1 VAFSYPP
8 CELLLQEEAAMLPGH
23 QRQITVILSADNKE
37 AGEMMKSNPLNPLW
51 FIGLTLVFVLS
62 LAVPVAAASET
73 KKPPEVRV
81 HVKTKLKAGVSHEDA
96 IQAFE
101 KLMDYFTTNFQ
112 PENGYMGIEKTSEG
126 IILHLFVDYKSITA
140 YGTASSRYARSKEW
154 LIRWGNTINLYC
166 EGGYQYAAYFSTA
179 SLRLEKPVSDLS
191 QGQEGKIFFTSINL
205 GSFREILA
213 GKGESKPTTIFG
225 TLKIPKGVKGK
236 VSAVIIL
243 HGIGGVNDHYFEV
256 ANMLNEMGVAGFVV
270 DSFRPR
276 GVNGIALAKSG
287 FHSYAIR
294 ISDAYAALELLST
307 HPKIDRNKIAVLGFS
322 HGGAVALFAS
332 SEKIRHSFIADDLH
346 FVASIAYYPPCGTQF
361 KNIDFTDAPILMLLA
376 EKDNMAPIAGCLKYA
391 ERIKESGADVKVV
404 VYKGTHHQFPVLPG
418 DELIKVSNLPDWSR
432 CGMEH
437 LIFLRDD
444 GTCFF
449 PHTNKTVDEVNAID
463 GEYTA
468 DCRIDG
474 GAIVGG
480 NEEAKRESIKEYQ
493 NLLREVFNID

>member
-1 VAFSYPP
+1 
-8 CELLLQEEAAMLPGH
+8 
-23 QRQITVILSADNKE
+23 
-37 AGEMMKSNPLNPLW
+37 MMKSSPQKRMWIINIT
-51 FIGLTLVFVLS
+51 FVFVLS
-62 LAVPVAAASET
+62 LAVPVTAASEI
-73 KKPPEVRV
+73 KNHPEVRV

-96 IQAFE
+96 IHAFE
-101 KLMDYFTTNFQ
+101 KLMDYFKANFQ
-112 PENGYMGIEKTSEG
+112 PENGYMGIEKSNEG
-126 IILHLFVDYKSITA
+126 TILHLFVDYKSIAA

-154 LIRWGNTINLYC
+154 LTRWENTVQLYC

-179 SLRLEKPVSDLS
+179 SLRVGDAVSDLS
-191 QGQEGKIFFTSINL
+191 KGQEGKIFFTSINL

-213 GKGESKPTTIFG
+213 GEGESKPVTIFG
-225 TLKIPKGVKGK
+225 TLKMPKGVSGK
-236 VSAVIIL
+236 VPAVIIL
-243 HGIGGVNDHYFEV
+243 HGVGGVNDHYFEV
-256 ANMLNEMGVAGFVV
+256 ADMLNEMGIAGFVV

-322 HGGAVALFAS
+322 HGGAVALFAA
-332 SEKIRHSFIADDLH
+332 SEKIRYSFIADDLR
-346 FVASIAYYPPCGTQF
+346 FAASIAYYPPCGTQF
-361 KNIDFTDAPILMLLA
+361 QHIDFTAAPILMLLA
-376 EKDNMAPIAGCLKYA
+376 EKDNMAPVAGCLKYA
-391 ERIKESGADVKVV
+391 ERIRESGADVKVV
-404 VYKGTHHQFPVLPG
+404 VYKGAHHQFPVLQG

-432 CGMEH
+432 CGMEA

-449 PHTNKTVDEVNAID
+449 PHTNKTIDEVNAID

-480 NEEAKRESIKEYQ
+480 NEEAKKKSIKEYQ
-493 NLLREVFNID
+493 DLLKRAFNIN